1 MEEGLQ
7 SSLSFP
13 EPEGEA
19 FSHTQTQTCSVGA
32 SKGGRNSYFLTLVLS
47 SESYLV
53 VIRK

>member
-32 SKGGRNSYFLTLVLS
+32 SKGRKEQILS
-47 SESYLV
+47 DLGF
-53 VIRK
+53 IF